1 MNLLAASPTSLS
13 YTQNEKGGSMS
24 TIACGRFVCVLVAVF
39 AAGGCYEESDS
50 SYDNAETQAQAINE
64 SCECLADYKDDF
76 YSSGDVAVIED
87 ALTSCFSL
95 FQPLQI
101 TLEARCLPLVF
112 ESGVEDVPNIEIAL
126 ECIGNCKS
134 SAFVIPRYQNV
145 SVEECRSY
153 PEAVSFEV
161 EGTVLGCVHD
171 DLSHLL
177 PIG

>member
-1 MNLLAASPTSLS
+1 
-13 YTQNEKGGSMS
+13 MS
-24 TIACGRFVCVLVAVF
+24 TIACGRFICVLVAFLVAIF

-50 SYDNAETQAQAINE
+50 SDDDAEAQAQAINE
-64 SCECLADYKDDF
+64 SCECLADYEDDF

-87 ALTSCFSL
+87 ALSNCFSL

-101 TLEARCLPLVF
+101 SLEARCLPFVF
-112 ESGVEDVPNIEIAL
+112 ESDVEDVPNIEIAL

-134 SAFVIPRYQNV
+134 SAFVIPRYENV
-145 SVEECRSY
+145 NVEECRLY
-153 PEAVSFEV
+153 PEAVSYKI
-161 EGTVLGCVHD
+161 EGTELGCVHD